1 MAIFLLGFSG
11 CVGFVGVWQCLEGN
25 RRDSL
30 VGSLGNRRKWQFS
43 VSAELILSFGV
54 SHSVCVCV
62 SDYVM
67 RVFGGR
73 LSDLRETCFW

>member
-1 MAIFLLGFSG
+1 MLGFPG

-43 VSAELILSFGV
+43 VSAELIVSLGV
-54 SHSVCVCV
+54 SRSVCVCV

-67 RVFGGR
+67 RVFGR
-73 LSDLRETCFW
+73 KMSDLRKTFF